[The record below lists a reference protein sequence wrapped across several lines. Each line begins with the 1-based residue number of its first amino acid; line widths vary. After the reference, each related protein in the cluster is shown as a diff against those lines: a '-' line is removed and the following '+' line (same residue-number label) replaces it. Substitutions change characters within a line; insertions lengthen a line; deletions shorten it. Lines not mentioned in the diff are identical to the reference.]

1 MLSRASC
8 IPKKIMCI
16 IGNAYALLFFLL
28 TTLLIDGS
36 IDVDVCAILFE
47 KERINEWKVVLLPL
61 LLLLLLSVPVAVDD
75 ECSC

>member
-1 MLSRASC
+1 VR
-8 IPKKIMCI
+8 IPVPP
-16 IGNAYALLFFLL
+16 LL
-28 TTLLIDGS
+28 TDRWLLCGVVW
-36 IDVDVCAILFE
+36 VDILFE